1 MYFCARIPNAG
12 PTAIASAFIVPY
24 NPMPAPICR
33 IGSKSDIHVARQTEQ
48 HAKPTPLITR
58 AMMSMMGEFAK

>member
-1 MYFCARIPNAG
+1 MPDAG

>member
-1 MYFCARIPNAG
+1 MPV
-12 PTAIASAFIVPY
+12 PIASAFIVPY
-24 NPMPAPICR
+24 TPMPAPICR